1 MSDKKPLYKIIFKI
15 VKILFSFSKVIFKFL
30 YDITEDI
37 AWRILEKFRFS
48 LTFKI
53 TVTYVFTFILVFSL
67 IGVCIIAAFKY
78 YMGRGINNDYISVL
92 TGIMFIAYSVA
103 LAITTIVVSKAS
115 KKFLSPV
122 EKMTNTVREISINDL
137 NKRLNIKGSKNELKD
152 LAKTFNEMLDRIESS
167 VKQQNQFVS
176 DASHEL
182 RTPISVIQGYAN
194 LLHRWGKDD
203 REILEESICAI
214 KSESENMKDLIEKLL
229 FLARGDKKAQKVEKE
244 EFILGELIEELIKET
259 KLVHKDHH
267 IESEHNEKFSVYAD
281 RKLIK
286 EALRVFMDNSIKYT
300 KEGGIIKLDC
310 YFAEDIN
317 AAVITVADTGIGIS
331 KEHIPHIF
339 ERFYRADESRTK
351 SSGGTGLG
359 LSIAKWILDIHKGK
373 IDVWSELDI
382 GTVMKITFPVK

>member
-67 IGVCIIAAFKY
+67 IGVCIIASFKY

-103 LAITTIVVSKAS
+103 LVITTIVVSKAS